1 MKLHY
6 VWGMFFFK
14 KIVNNMKNAS
24 FYGYSYNFSVA
35 YDSIDAND
43 VLDIHKYLM
52 TKHNIK

>member
-35 YDSIDAND
+35 YDSIDVND